1 MIVFIALISMTVP
14 VLGFVLTLAYF
25 NQYKKTLASALLCGL
40 AFSAA
45 IYGYIPDDGNDIFR
59 HMANLSLYEGIP
71 LWGAFDLLKSDIS
84 HISGIYTWDIWMWII
99 AQLGNPYLLQSSGA
113 FVGYSITCYMVFDYA
128 KKIDAPFRKWVPILM
143 VFLSFTSP
151 LSLAIGIRSGNAF
164 LICVLALYR
173 FYIEK
178 SSRLS
183 TVSLLLISFFL
194 HHSIIII
201 LLLWITFP
209 LFMKFK
215 LLSIIVISFGLI
227 GFSNYENYLYLLT
240 SGGMSSAE
248 FVSNTLYSAS
258 AYQNMDFNSSIHAIV
273 VLIWRLLCAGML
285 LWLSRKTTLALQE
298 KSLSNKTMW
307 EYNFF
312 YLALFIYIIS
322 IVLLP
327 LIGNNSMRFIN
338 VVYLLCFL
346 VLMEQD
352 FAFSS
357 NKNRGIHISSILLGI
372 ICIGNVLFLS
382 YNMNWGTGSF
392 LSFCISSLLGY
403 NTKIILALP

>member
-1 MIVFIALISMTVP
+1 MIIFIAFIAMTVP

-25 NQYKKTLASALLCGL
+25 NQYKRALASALLCGL

-84 HISGIYTWDIWMWII
+84 HISGIYTWDIWMWIM

-113 FVGYSITCYMVFDYA
+113 FIGYSITCYMVFNYA
-128 KKIDAPFRKWVPILM
+128 KKTEAPFKKWLPILM
-143 VFLSFTSP
+143 MLLAFTSP

-173 FYIEK
+173 FYIER

-183 TVSLLLISFFL
+183 TVLLLLISFFL

-201 LLLWITFP
+201 LLLWIAFP

-215 LLSIIVISFGLI
+215 FLSIIVISIGLI
-227 GFSNYENYLYLLT
+227 GFSNYENYLYVLT
-240 SGGMSSAE
+240 SGGISSGD

-273 VLIWRLLCAGML
+273 VLLWRLFCAGVL
-285 LWLSRKTTLALQE
+285 LWLSRKTMVALQE
-298 KSLSNKTMW
+298 KNLSNKAMW
-307 EYNFF
+307 VYNFF

-346 VLMEQD
+346 VLMGRD
-352 FAFSS
+352 FCFSS
-357 NKNRGIHISSILLGI
+357 STNRGIHISSILVGI

-392 LSFCISSLLGY
+392 ASFVISSLLGY
-403 NTKIILALP
+403 NTRLILYLP